1 MRRSSGKGGSCTK
14 SKSLLE
20 EWIEKADEDLVVA
33 KKALNGR
40 KKVLWAT
47 CFHSQQS
54 TEKYLKGYLVF
65 RGTVPRKT
73 HDLIELLQQCIAK
86 DPSFELL
93 RDLCDSLQP
102 YSVEIRYPTESGL
115 TLIDAKNAFRAA
127 VEIKKFVQSKLLL
140 RKR

>member
-1 MRRSSGKGGSCTK
+1 MK

-20 EWIEKADEDLVVA
+20 EWIEKADGDLVVA
-33 KKALNGR
+33 QKALSGK
-40 KKVLWAT
+40 KKVLWAA

-54 TEKYLKGYLVF
+54 AEKYLKGYLVSV
-65 RGTVPRKT
+65 GTIPRKT
-73 HDLIELLQQCIAK
+73 HDLIELLQQCIVK

-93 RDLCDSLQP
+93 RDLCDSLHP

-115 TLIDAKNAFRAA
+115 TLLDSKSAIRAA
-127 VEIKKFVQSKLLL
+127 VEIRKFVQSKLSA